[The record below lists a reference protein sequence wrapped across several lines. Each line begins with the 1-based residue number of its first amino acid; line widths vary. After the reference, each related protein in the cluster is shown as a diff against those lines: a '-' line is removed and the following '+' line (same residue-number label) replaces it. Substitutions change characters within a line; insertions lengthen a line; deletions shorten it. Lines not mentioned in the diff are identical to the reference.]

1 MTTFNRVRVFIV
13 AGAVLSC
20 LNVLAGV
27 AQNREPSF
35 DVASIRPN
43 KSGDTGSGSKRDPGR
58 VTCRSFSIFPARGT
72 IRGTG
77 TSTAQLADGLANIL
91 DRPVLDKSGIKGSFD
106 LQLEYAPLT
115 GGDAGA
121 ASAPSIFTALQ
132 EQLGLKLETTTAPL
146 EVIVIDRA
154 ELPTEN

>member
-13 AGAVLSC
+13 AGAVLSS

-58 VTCRSFSIFPARGT
+58 VTIYNTTLREMVRQASDWRRKAREGKRRESVLQHFPREGDD
-72 IRGTG
+72 
-77 TSTAQLADGLANIL
+77 SW
-91 DRPVLDKSGIKGSFD
+91 DRHIN
-106 LQLEYAPLT
+106 
-115 GGDAGA
+115 GA
-121 ASAPSIFTALQ
+121 V
-132 EQLGLKLETTTAPL
+132 G
-146 EVIVIDRA
+146 
-154 ELPTEN
+154 